1 MDGVHYPK
9 ENARIRDKP
18 KFEID
23 EAEGIFQIFPRDFG
37 FWQKIFDFIYS
48 KFLSLGS
55 ESMGKSDAA
64 AVYWENVVVNGA
76 FNVHREVND
85 TTLNCHFPIGLLTN
99 NGSSLPLLW
108 T

>member
-1 MDGVHYPK
+1 
-9 ENARIRDKP
+9 
-18 KFEID
+18 
-23 EAEGIFQIFPRDFG
+23 
-37 FWQKIFDFIYS
+37 
-48 KFLSLGS
+48 
-55 ESMGKSDAA
+55 MGKSDAAA